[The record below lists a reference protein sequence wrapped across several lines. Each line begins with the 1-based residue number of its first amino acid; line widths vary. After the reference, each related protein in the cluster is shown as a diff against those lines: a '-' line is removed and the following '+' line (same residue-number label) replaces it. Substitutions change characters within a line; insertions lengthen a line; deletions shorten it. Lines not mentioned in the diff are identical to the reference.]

1 MLTTANVSFPTST
14 TGTNEEGVPS
24 QSYLQEVR
32 EQLEER
38 EAELEEKSHQRE
50 TRSASDHTDGQSVR
64 ITELQLLGYQHLL
77 YKPTE
82 DKSGELCLL

>member
-24 QSYLQEVR
+24 QSYLQEIQ

-38 EAELEEKSHQRE
+38 EAELEEKHHQRE

-64 ITELQLLGYQHLL
+64 ITELQLLGYQH
-77 YKPTE
+77 
-82 DKSGELCLL
+82 